1 MSQEFKKLAQESIL
15 KGVGVVMQWK
25 IKYVVVNSKE
35 DSEEKEIKVFAV
47 NVFEAYYNAERVLKI
62 IERGKVIK
70 RIEVMQY

>member
-1 MSQEFKKLAQESIL
+1 VSQEFKKLTQESIL

>member
-1 MSQEFKKLAQESIL
+1 MSQEFKKLTQESIL

>member
-1 MSQEFKKLAQESIL
+1 VSQEFKKLAQESIL

>member
-15 KGVGVVMQWK
+15 KGVGIVTQWK

>member
-1 MSQEFKKLAQESIL
+1 
-15 KGVGVVMQWK
+15 MQWK